1 MLKPREI
8 RYGTDHG
15 LVSSSKAFSS
25 GNWRKSKIFVHY
37 PDDLRIWINGNADEP
52 WRVEHQSVTHNVP
65 PFGWLAVGRDDFYE
79 CSESLDG
86 KRYDRA
92 SSPECIFVDGRGTW
106 RSFDGIATSGS
117 VAVRRAKERK
127 GLSIITIE
135 GVDRLVI
142 SKPGGTFASDDVRAT
157 IGAVAHA
164 EAIVVQ
170 AFDLNDNDLGEVTI
184 QRTES
189 GWKLKPPAFTV
200 RLYVAAK

>member
-15 LVSSSKAFSS
+15 LVSSSEAFSS
-25 GNWRKSKIFVHY
+25 GDWRKSKIFVHY

-52 WRVEHQSVTHNVP
+52 WRVEHQSVMHNLP

-92 SSPECIFVDGRGTW
+92 SSPECVFVDGRGTW

-117 VAVRRAKERK
+117 VAVRRAKESK

-135 GVDRLVI
+135 DVDRLVI
-142 SKPGGTFASDDVRAT
+142 GKPGGTFASDDVRAT
-157 IGAVAHA
+157 IEAVAHA
-164 EAIVVQ
+164 EAIAVQ
-170 AFDLNDNDLGEVTI
+170 AFDLSYKDLGEVTI

-189 GWKLKPPAFTV
+189 GWELKPPASTV
-200 RLYVAAK
+200 RLDVAAK